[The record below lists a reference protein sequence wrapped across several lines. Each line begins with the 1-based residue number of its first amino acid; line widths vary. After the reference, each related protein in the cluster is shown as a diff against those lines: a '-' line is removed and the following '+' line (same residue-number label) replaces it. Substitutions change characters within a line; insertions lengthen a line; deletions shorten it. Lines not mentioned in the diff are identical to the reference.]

1 MIDAIQLGS
10 FEGHTL
16 NTDAVRPIVTL
27 ISLGN
32 LLLCLSRNTNL
43 ESKKSSKYAPCS
55 LPTLDVNCH
64 VLCDGFFKLAVDE
77 MRHTV
82 LMKQTVFFLFSSSL

>member
-16 NTDAVRPIVTL
+16 NTDAVRPVVTL

-64 VLCDGFFKLAVDE
+64 VLCDGFFKLAHLW
-77 MRHTV
+77 MR
-82 LMKQTVFFLFSSSL
+82 

>member
-16 NTDAVRPIVTL
+16 NTDAVRPLVTL
-27 ISLGN
+27 ISLGT

-43 ESKKSSKYAPCS
+43 ESKK
-55 LPTLDVNCH
+55 VQNMH
-64 VLCDGFFKLAVDE
+64 RVVF
-77 MRHTV
+77 RH
-82 LMKQTVFFLFSSSL
+82 LMLIAMFYVMVFSN